1 MNKQQEWLTN
11 YIISNNFNI
20 VDSDELQNKISGMTS
35 SQIIQAMEIA
45 KKILDSLGSTSV
57 GRELN

>member
-35 SQIIQAMEIA
+35 SQILQAMEIA